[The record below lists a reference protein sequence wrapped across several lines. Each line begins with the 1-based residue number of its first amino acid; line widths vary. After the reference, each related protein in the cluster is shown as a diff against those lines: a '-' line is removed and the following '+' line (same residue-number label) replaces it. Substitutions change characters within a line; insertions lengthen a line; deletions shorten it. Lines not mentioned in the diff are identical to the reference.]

1 MGYLQSHADL
11 GIRVMPEG
19 DELHVFTDISFSP
32 GGAKSHSGTVLKFGG
47 SLLTWRSH
55 KQSLTALSTAEAELY
70 SAVEGLN
77 PLRAARAVLREM
89 GDNSAAIS
97 IATSGCPPMRSRHW
111 SMHAWALGEA
121 VSSGEI
127 AVEYVQTGSQ
137 EADSLT
143 KLLPAASQ

>member
-1 MGYLQSHADL
+1 M
-11 GIRVMPEG
+11 
-19 DELHVFTDISFSP
+19 
-32 GGAKSHSGTVLKFGG
+32 KFGG

-89 GDNSAAIS
+89 GETIRVAKVMCDNSAAIS
-97 IATSGCPPMRSRHW
+97 IANSGCPPMRSRHW
-111 SMHAWALGEA
+111 SMRAWALGEA

-127 AVEYVQTGSQ
+127 AVEYVQMGSQ

-143 KLLPAASQ
+143 KLMPAASQSKHNELLGLVPLSA